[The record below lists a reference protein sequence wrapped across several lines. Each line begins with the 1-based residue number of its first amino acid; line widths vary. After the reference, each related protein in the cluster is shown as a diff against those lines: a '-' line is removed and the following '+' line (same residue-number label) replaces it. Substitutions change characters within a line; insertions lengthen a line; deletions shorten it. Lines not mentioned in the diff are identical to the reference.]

1 LLLHAAGIAGG
12 YVLDDLQAIL
22 RHPVV
27 VGDSPLWEVFVRD
40 YWGRPVGEAR
50 WSYRPLT
57 TLTFAIEHR
66 ITPLPWLHHVVNVLL
81 FGLLSLLV
89 TVLGRRWLSPR
100 AALVAGL
107 FFAALPVHVESVA
120 SLVGR
125 ADVLAAMAC
134 VLATLVLLPGD
145 GRETGAKQIVA
156 GCVLYVVG
164 LLCKETVALFPV
176 LLAWLLFLRHRG
188 GAERS
193 RLGTWAK
200 HLAPAIAVAV
210 VGLAYLLVRGQILT
224 TSLPPS
230 FMAPDNQ
237 LHGVGG
243 VSRLLGNLAVL
254 GRYTE
259 LTLVPVGLCAD
270 HTYADFLPP
279 QGPFGVGAWWAWL
292 GAVVLVLVL
301 RDAARA
307 WSGRSTG
314 LGVAAFVAY
323 LLVGQWVIDLSV
335 ILAERLMLWPS
346 IWVVLAVAAWLVPS
360 AARSRPVQIALVA
373 VLVAFSWRVVDR
385 SLDWRS
391 SLSLY
396 ESSTRACPA
405 AVHNRLNLANALR
418 REGRSAEAV
427 WHFGVAAAG
436 RMAFPGPFAAEAFDV
451 EWTVPVE
458 ERLSRLPDMVGADPA
473 LFWPGLHAFLIRE
486 GAHKEAAIVRSV
498 AGERP

>member
-1 LLLHAAGIAGG
+1 VLLHAASLGGG

-27 VGDSPLWEVFVRD
+27 IGDAPLWEVFVRD
-40 YWGRPVGEAR
+40 YWGRPLGGAR

-66 ITPLPWLHHVVNVLL
+66 VTALPWLHHAVNVLL
-81 FGLLSLLV
+81 FGSLSALV
-89 TVLGRRWLSPR
+89 TALACRWLSHR

-107 FFAALPVHVESVA
+107 SFVALPVHVESVA

-125 ADVLAAMAC
+125 ADVLAAIAC
-134 VLATLVLLPGD
+134 VLATLVLVPRD
-145 GRETGAKQIVA
+145 ERDTGVKEIVA
-156 GCVLYVVG
+156 GCALYLVG
-164 LLCKETVALFPV
+164 LLCKETVALFPA
-176 LLAWLLFLRHRG
+176 LLAWLLLVHGRRDG
-188 GAERS
+188 ERRS
-193 RLGTWAK
+193 LGVWARR
-200 HLAPAIAVAV
+200 LAPAVAV
-210 VGLAYLLVRGQILT
+210 GIVGLGYLLVRGQLLAT
-224 TSLPPS
+224 ALPSS

-243 VSRLLGNLAVL
+243 VQRLLGNLAVL
-254 GRYTE
+254 GRYTG

-270 HTYADFLPP
+270 HTYADFVPP
-279 QGPFGVGAWWAWL
+279 QGWLGAGASWAWL
-292 GAVVLVLVL
+292 GALVLGL
-301 RDAARA
+301 AARDAWNARA
-307 WSGRSTG
+307 GRSMG
-314 LGVAAFVAY
+314 LGVAAFLAY

-346 IWVVLAVAAWLVPS
+346 IWLVLAVAAWLVPR
-360 AARSRPVQIALVA
+360 AARSRPVRIAVIAALV
-373 VLVAFSWRVVDR
+373 VFSLRAVDR

-405 AVHNRLNLANALR
+405 AVHNRLNLADAMR

-436 RMAFPGPFAAEAFDV
+436 RMAFPGPFEVAAFEV
-451 EWTVPVE
+451 ERTVPVE
-458 ERLSRLPDMVGADPA
+458 ERLPRLPELVGADPA
-473 LFWPGLHAFLIRE
+473 LFWPGLHAFLVRE
-486 GAHKEAAIVRSV
+486 GALEEAAIVRSI
-498 AGERP
+498 AEERL